1 MIEDIRERALLAK
14 RIGELREDPDQQGKA
29 LSGELRGYRSIRAV
43 GQRYRVIYALDD
55 DTVRVLVCHMG
66 LRQAGDENDVY
77 ETARK
82 LIRARLVDLE
92 SRTPPTE

>member
-1 MIEDIRERALLAK
+1 MIADIRERTLLSK
-14 RIGELREDPDQQGKA
+14 RIGELREDPDRQGKA

-43 GQRYRVIYALDD
+43 ERRYRIIYALDG
-55 DTVRVLVCHMG
+55 DTVRVLVCHIG
-66 LRQAGDENDVY
+66 TRKAGDEHDVY

-92 SRTPPTE
+92 AHKPPSE